1 MDMYGSFAAVYDEF
15 MDNVPYGPWSR
26 KIIEL
31 LKKYGIEDG
40 LVLDLCCGTG
50 NMTERLAQAGYDMIG
65 VDSSVEMLQI
75 AEEKKLKTGHD
86 ILYLNQD
93 MRTFEL
99 YGTVRAIVCVCDSL
113 NYLLSENDLQKVFRL
128 AYNYLDPDG
137 IFIFDM
143 NTLHKYRSE
152 LGCRTIA
159 EKRDDCSFIWDNWWD
174 EEQKINEYD
183 LTLFVQT
190 QGSLC
195 RRFDEIHYQKGYE
208 INTVTR
214 RLKEAGFSLLGV
226 KDTDTWGS
234 LTDETGR
241 VTAAARKRE
250 CREASES

>member
-1 MDMYGSFAAVYDEF
+1 MSLDMYGSFAAVYDEF

-26 KIIEL
+26 KIIAL

-65 VDSSVEMLQI
+65 VDSSVEMRQI

-137 IFIFDM
+137 LFIFNIPSCMYSSVLLMRYDVRPLSSRRP
-143 NTLHKYRSE
+143 TVSAFQFTDQYRH
-152 LGCRTIA
+152 
-159 EKRDDCSFIWDNWWD
+159 D
-174 EEQKINEYD
+174 
-183 LTLFVQT
+183 
-190 QGSLC
+190 
-195 RRFDEIHYQKGYE
+195 RFFRGIKVCVD
-208 INTVTR
+208 R
-214 RLKEAGFSLLGV
+214 
-226 KDTDTWGS
+226 
-234 LTDETGR
+234 
-241 VTAAARKRE
+241 
-250 CREASES
+250 AS